1 MKIINLIED
10 TPGSS
15 NCLYEHGLSF
25 YIETKKHKILMDTGA
40 SDTFIKNATQLGIDL
55 KQVDIVVLSHG
66 HYDHSGGILSF
77 VKINPNATIYI
88 QKNAGNDYYS
98 IRENGPAYIGIDKKI
113 LLLSNIVYIDD
124 LLNIDDELTIF
135 SNITDRK
142 FWPQTNQRL
151 KKRENGILIQD
162 DFDHEQ
168 CLVVNENNCSYLF
181 SGCAHN
187 GIVNILKRYDQIFKK
202 YPDKIISGFHMIK
215 KIPYDQDEITMIKE
229 TANILTK
236 VPAVFYTG
244 HCTGKEAF
252 AIMKEIMGEQL
263 VLIHSGMEI
272 E

>member
-1 MKIINLIED
+1 MKISIIRNICCGENSYIFND
-10 TPGSS
+10 AENVGIIDPGDQPLQIIAQLQKL
-15 NCLYEHGLSF
+15 NIKDLK
-25 YIETKKHKILMDTGA
+25 IKILLT
-40 SDTFIKNATQLGIDL
+40 
-55 KQVDIVVLSHG
+55 HG

-88 QKNAGNDYYS
+88 QKNAVNDYYS

-151 KKRENGILIQD
+151 KKRENGVLIQD

-215 KIPYDQDEITMIKE
+215 KIPYDRKIS
-229 TANILTK
+229 NI
-236 VPAVFYTG
+236 
-244 HCTGKEAF
+244 
-252 AIMKEIMGEQL
+252 
-263 VLIHSGMEI
+263 
-272 E
+272 